1 MLTVYTLPNCPSCVT
16 LKDKL
21 KKYNVSFNEQV
32 IGRDVT
38 REDVFSKFPGVKT
51 APIVESDG
59 ARMTNESVDEYLKG
73 RLLLE
78 G

>member
-1 MLTVYTLPNCPSCVT
+1 MITVYTLPNCPACISI
-16 LKDKL
+16 KNKL
-21 KKYNVSFNEQV
+21 SMYDVPFNEQV
-32 IGRDVT
+32 IGKDVSK
-38 REDVFSKFPGVKT
+38 EVIFSKFPGVKT
-51 APIVESDG
+51 APIIESNG